1 MNFID
6 IAIIVFMLL
15 SMYWGAKTGLFA
27 TRLYVVGLL
36 VGWAIAGQV
45 APIVGEVVD
54 DENLDSLIT
63 TLSYIFVVGASIVTT
78 RSILKLIKPASTI
91 IDLLTLGLNRLI
103 GAILGLILGLAIS
116 CIVISGLARI
126 TYDFTVIED
135 ISQNIDQTEIIE
147 TEEIIATIYGTQ
159 SDIENAL
166 LESTAVPIIIFIL
179 DLNPIEIPGDFLATI
194 EILDSKLDDAQ

>member
-6 IAIIVFMLL
+6 IAIIVLILL
-15 SMYWGAKTGLFA
+15 SMYWGVKTGLFA
-27 TRLYVVGLL
+27 TGIYVVGLL

-54 DENLDSLIT
+54 DEKLDSLIT
-63 TLSYIFVVGASIVTT
+63 TLSYVFVVGASIVTT

>member
-15 SMYWGAKTGLFA
+15 SMYWGVKTGLFA
-27 TRLYVVGLL
+27 TGIYVVGLL

-54 DENLDSLIT
+54 DESLDSLIT

-116 CIVISGLARI
+116 CILISGLARI

>member
-15 SMYWGAKTGLFA
+15 SMYWGVKTGLVL
-27 TRLYVVGLL
+27 RQERGVGHD
-36 VGWAIAGQV
+36 
-45 APIVGEVVD
+45 GEVVD
-54 DENLDSLIT
+54 DESLDSLIT

>member
-15 SMYWGAKTGLFA
+15 SMYWGVKTGLFA
-27 TRLYVVGLL
+27 TGIYVVGLL

-54 DENLDSLIT
+54 DESLDSLIT

>member
-6 IAIIVFMLL
+6 IAIIVLILL
-15 SMYWGAKTGLFA
+15 SMYWGVKTGLFA
-27 TRLYVVGLL
+27 TGIYVVGLL

-54 DENLDSLIT
+54 DERLDSLIT
-63 TLSYIFVVGASIVTT
+63 TLSYVFVVGASIVTT

-91 IDLLTLGLNRLI
+91 IDFLTLGLNRLI

-116 CIVISGLARI
+116 CILISGLARI

-194 EILDSKLDDAQ
+194 EILDSKLDDSQ

>member
-6 IAIIVFMLL
+6 IAIIVLILL
-15 SMYWGAKTGLFA
+15 SMYWGVKTGLFA
-27 TRLYVVGLL
+27 TGIYVVGLL

-54 DENLDSLIT
+54 DERLDSLIT
-63 TLSYIFVVGASIVTT
+63 TLSYVFVVGASIVTT

-116 CIVISGLARI
+116 CILISGLARI
-126 TYDFTVIED
+126 TYDFTVIDD

-179 DLNPIEIPGDFLATI
+179 GLNPIEIPGDFLATI
-194 EILDSKLDDAQ
+194 EILDSKLDDSQ

>member
-6 IAIIVFMLL
+6 IAIIVLILL
-15 SMYWGAKTGLFA
+15 SMYWGVKTGLFA
-27 TRLYVVGLL
+27 TGIYVVGLL

-54 DENLDSLIT
+54 DERLDSLIT
-63 TLSYIFVVGASIVTT
+63 TLSYVFVVGASIVTT

-116 CIVISGLARI
+116 CILISGLARI

-194 EILDSKLDDAQ
+194 EILDSKLDDSQ

>member
-15 SMYWGAKTGLFA
+15 SMYWGVKTGLFA
-27 TRLYVVGLL
+27 TGIYVVGLL

-54 DENLDSLIT
+54 DESLDSLIT

-147 TEEIIATIYGTQ
+147 SEEIIATIYGTQ

>member
-6 IAIIVFMLL
+6 IAIIVLMLL
-15 SMYWGAKTGLFA
+15 SMYWGVKTGLFA
-27 TRLYVVGLL
+27 TGIYVVGLL

-126 TYDFTVIED
+126 TYDFTVIKD

-147 TEEIIATIYGTQ
+147 TEELIATIYGTQ

-194 EILDSKLDDAQ
+194 EILDSKLDDSQ

>member
-6 IAIIVFMLL
+6 IAIIVLILL
-15 SMYWGAKTGLFA
+15 SMYWGVKTGLFA
-27 TRLYVVGLL
+27 TGIYVVGLL

-54 DENLDSLIT
+54 DERLDSLIT
-63 TLSYIFVVGASIVTT
+63 TLSYVFVVGASIVTT

-116 CIVISGLARI
+116 CILISGLARI

-147 TEEIIATIYGTQ
+147 TEDIIATIYGTQ

-194 EILDSKLDDAQ
+194 EILDSKLDDSQ

>member
-15 SMYWGAKTGLFA
+15 SMYWGVKTGLFA
-27 TRLYVVGLL
+27 TGIYVVGLL

>member
-15 SMYWGAKTGLFA
+15 SMYWGVKTGLFA
-27 TRLYVVGLL
+27 TGIYVVGLL

-54 DENLDSLIT
+54 DESLDSLIT

-91 IDLLTLGLNRLI
+91 IDLLTLGLNWLI
-103 GAILGLILGLAIS
+103 GAIIGLILGLAIS

>member
-15 SMYWGAKTGLFA
+15 SMYWGVKTGLFA
-27 TRLYVVGLL
+27 TGIYVVGLL

-54 DENLDSLIT
+54 DESLDSLIT

-194 EILDSKLDDAQ
+194 EILDSKLDDSQ

>member
-6 IAIIVFMLL
+6 IAIIVLILL
-15 SMYWGAKTGLFA
+15 SMYWGVKTGLFA
-27 TRLYVVGLL
+27 TGIYVVGLL

-54 DENLDSLIT
+54 DEKLDSLIT
-63 TLSYIFVVGASIVTT
+63 TLSYVFVVGASIVTT

-116 CIVISGLARI
+116 CILISGLARI

-147 TEEIIATIYGTQ
+147 TEDIIATIYGTQ

-179 DLNPIEIPGDFLATI
+179 GLNPIEIPGDFLATI
-194 EILDSKLDDAQ
+194 EILDSKLDDSQ

>member
-15 SMYWGAKTGLFA
+15 SMYWVVKTGLFA
-27 TRLYVVGLL
+27 TGIYVVGLL

-54 DENLDSLIT
+54 DESLDSLIT

-116 CIVISGLARI
+116 CNLISGLAII

>member
-6 IAIIVFMLL
+6 IAIIVLILL
-15 SMYWGAKTGLFA
+15 SMYWGVKTGLFA
-27 TRLYVVGLL
+27 TGIYVVGLL

-54 DENLDSLIT
+54 DERLDSLIT
-63 TLSYIFVVGASIVTT
+63 TLSYVIVVGASIVTT

-116 CIVISGLARI
+116 CILISGLARI

-194 EILDSKLDDAQ
+194 EILDSKLDDSQ

>member
-15 SMYWGAKTGLFA
+15 SMYWGVKTGLFA
-27 TRLYVVGLL
+27 TGIYVVGLL

-54 DENLDSLIT
+54 DESLDSLMT

>member
-6 IAIIVFMLL
+6 IAIIVLMLL
-15 SMYWGAKTGLFA
+15 SMYWGVKTGLFA
-27 TRLYVVGLL
+27 TGIYVVGLL

-54 DENLDSLIT
+54 DESLDSLIT

>member
-6 IAIIVFMLL
+6 IAIIVLILL
-15 SMYWGAKTGLFA
+15 SMYWGVKTGLFA
-27 TRLYVVGLL
+27 TGIYVVGLL

-54 DENLDSLIT
+54 DEKLDSLIT
-63 TLSYIFVVGASIVTT
+63 TLSYVFVVGASIVTT

-116 CIVISGLARI
+116 CILISGLARI
-126 TYDFTVIED
+126 TYDFTVIDD

-194 EILDSKLDDAQ
+194 EILDSKLDDSQ

>member
-15 SMYWGAKTGLFA
+15 SMYWGVKTGLFA
-27 TRLYVVGLL
+27 TGIYVVGLL

-54 DENLDSLIT
+54 DESLDSLIT

-116 CIVISGLARI
+116 CILISGLARI

-166 LESTAVPIIIFIL
+166 LESTAVPILIFIL

>member
-1 MNFID
+1 
-6 IAIIVFMLL
+6 MLL
-15 SMYWGAKTGLFA
+15 SMYWGVKTGLFA
-27 TRLYVVGLL
+27 TGIYVVGLL

-54 DENLDSLIT
+54 DESLDSLIT

>member
-6 IAIIVFMLL
+6 IAIIVLILL
-15 SMYWGAKTGLFA
+15 SMYWGVKTGLFA
-27 TRLYVVGLL
+27 TGIYVVGLL

-54 DENLDSLIT
+54 DEKLDSLIT
-63 TLSYIFVVGASIVTT
+63 TLSYVFVVGASIVTT

-147 TEEIIATIYGTQ
+147 TEDIIATIYGTQ

-179 DLNPIEIPGDFLATI
+179 GLNPIEIPGDFLATI
-194 EILDSKLDDAQ
+194 EILDSKLDDSQ

>member
-6 IAIIVFMLL
+6 IAIIVLILL
-15 SMYWGAKTGLFA
+15 SMYWGVKTGLFA
-27 TRLYVVGLL
+27 TGIYVAGLL

-54 DENLDSLIT
+54 DERLDSLIT
-63 TLSYIFVVGASIVTT
+63 TLSYVFVVGASIVTT

-116 CIVISGLARI
+116 CILISGLARI

>member
-15 SMYWGAKTGLFA
+15 SMYWGVKTGLFA
-27 TRLYVVGLL
+27 TGIYVVGLL

-45 APIVGEVVD
+45 APIVGEIVD
-54 DENLDSLIT
+54 DERLDSLIT
-63 TLSYIFVVGASIVTT
+63 TLSYVFVVGASIVTT

-116 CIVISGLARI
+116 CILISGLARI

-194 EILDSKLDDAQ
+194 EILDSKLDDSQ

>member
-15 SMYWGAKTGLFA
+15 SMYWGVKTGLFA
-27 TRLYVVGLL
+27 TGIYVVGLL

-54 DENLDSLIT
+54 DESLDSLIT
-63 TLSYIFVVGASIVTT
+63 TLSYVFVVGASIVTT

-116 CIVISGLARI
+116 CILISGLARI

-194 EILDSKLDDAQ
+194 EILDSKLDDSQ

>member
-15 SMYWGAKTGLFA
+15 SMYWGVKTGLFA
-27 TRLYVVGLL
+27 TGIYVVGLL

-54 DENLDSLIT
+54 DENLDSLIP

>member
-6 IAIIVFMLL
+6 IAIIVLILL
-15 SMYWGAKTGLFA
+15 SMYWGVKTGLFA
-27 TRLYVVGLL
+27 TGIYVVGLL

-54 DENLDSLIT
+54 DERLDSLIT
-63 TLSYIFVVGASIVTT
+63 TLSYVFVVGASIVTT

-116 CIVISGLARI
+116 CILISGLARI

>member
-15 SMYWGAKTGLFA
+15 SMYWGVKTGLFA
-27 TRLYVVGLL
+27 TGIYVVGLL

-54 DENLDSLIT
+54 DESLDSLIT

-147 TEEIIATIYGTQ
+147 TEDIIATIYGTQ

>member
-6 IAIIVFMLL
+6 IAIIVLMLL
-15 SMYWGAKTGLFA
+15 SMYWGVKTGLFA
-27 TRLYVVGLL
+27 TGIYVVGLL

>member
-15 SMYWGAKTGLFA
+15 SMYWGVKTGLFA
-27 TRLYVVGLL
+27 TGIYVVGLL

-54 DENLDSLIT
+54 DERLDSLIT
-63 TLSYIFVVGASIVTT
+63 TLSYVFVVGASIVTT

-116 CIVISGLARI
+116 CILISGLARI

-194 EILDSKLDDAQ
+194 EILDSKLDDSQ

>member
-6 IAIIVFMLL
+6 IAIIVLILL
-15 SMYWGAKTGLFA
+15 SMYWGVKTGLFA
-27 TRLYVVGLL
+27 TGIYVVGLL

-54 DENLDSLIT
+54 DERLDSLIT
-63 TLSYIFVVGASIVTT
+63 TLSYVFVVGASIVTT

-116 CIVISGLARI
+116 CILISGLARI
-126 TYDFTVIED
+126 TYDFTVIDD

-194 EILDSKLDDAQ
+194 EILDSKLDDSQ

>member
-6 IAIIVFMLL
+6 IAIIVLILL
-15 SMYWGAKTGLFA
+15 SMYWGVKTGLFA
-27 TRLYVVGLL
+27 TGIYVVGLL

-45 APIVGEVVD
+45 APIVGEIVD
-54 DENLDSLIT
+54 DERLDSLIT
-63 TLSYIFVVGASIVTT
+63 TLSYVFVVGASIVTT

-194 EILDSKLDDAQ
+194 EILDSKLDDSQ

>member
-6 IAIIVFMLL
+6 IAIIVLMLL
-15 SMYWGAKTGLFA
+15 SMYWGVKTGLFA
-27 TRLYVVGLL
+27 TGIYVVGLL

-126 TYDFTVIED
+126 TYDFTVIKD

>member
-27 TRLYVVGLL
+27 TGIYVVGLL

-54 DENLDSLIT
+54 DESLDSLIT

-194 EILDSKLDDAQ
+194 EILDSKLMN

>member
-15 SMYWGAKTGLFA
+15 SMYWGVKTGLFA
-27 TRLYVVGLL
+27 TGIYVVGLL

-54 DENLDSLIT
+54 DESLDSLIT

-147 TEEIIATIYGTQ
+147 TEEIIATIYGTR

>member
-15 SMYWGAKTGLFA
+15 SMYWGVKTGLFA
-27 TRLYVVGLL
+27 TGIYVVGLL

-54 DENLDSLIT
+54 DERLDSLIT
-63 TLSYIFVVGASIVTT
+63 TLSYVFVVGASIVTT

-116 CIVISGLARI
+116 CILISGLARI